1 VITMSLNPANWF
13 SNFRKSEDGVAVVEF
28 VLSVP
33 LMILMFAIVV
43 EFGRLFLGYQ
53 ATVSGVRDASR
64 YLSRIAPIDICVTG
78 GSLSTYNAM
87 LKDRIENDNSANIV
101 LPPQFTVTSVAATYV
116 CVAGNYR
123 TSPAPV
129 ATIDAQIDVQFPF
142 GALFGL
148 FGNELT
154 SLSTS
159 VSDSSRI
166 LGQ

>member
-1 VITMSLNPANWF
+1 MALKLIKLF
-13 SNFRKSEDGVAVVEF
+13 RNFRRSEDGVAVVEF

-33 LMILMFAIVV
+33 MMILMFAIVV

-64 YLSRIAPIDICVTG
+64 YLSRIAPIDICATG
-78 GSLSTYNAM
+78 GSLGSYNAM
-87 LKDRIENDNSANIV
+87 LKNRIEADSANNSV
-101 LPPQFTVTSVAATYV
+101 LPTQFTVTSVVASHN
-116 CVAGNYR
+116 CVPGTLR

-129 ATIDAQIDVQFPF
+129 ATVVAQIDVQFPF
-142 GALFGL
+142 GSIFGL
-148 FGNELT
+148 LGDELT

>member
-1 VITMSLNPANWF
+1 MALFP
-13 SNFRKSEDGVAVVEF
+13 SNRFLEFRKSEDGVAVVEF

-33 LMILMFAIVV
+33 LMILMFAVVV

-53 ATVSGVRDASR
+53 ATVSGVKDASR
-64 YLSRIAPIDICVTG
+64 YLSRIAPIDICSTG
-78 GSLSTYNAM
+78 GSLGSYDAM
-87 LKDRIENDNSANIV
+87 LKDRIENDSSANSV

-116 CVAGNYR
+116 CVAGSYR

-129 ATIDAQIDVQFPF
+129 ATIVAQIDVQFPF
-142 GALFGL
+142 GAIFGL

-154 SLSTS
+154 SLSAS